1 MSYIVYDYFRE
12 CPDKRLSETE
22 YVGNVKHGFYRKYN
36 LEGVCTLL
44 GGYKNNGFHGP
55 TYKYYDDGSVME
67 AYNYEDGSL
76 TGNYNTY
83 YPNGKLA
90 SFATFLPHNEF
101 YKIVGPRIHGPQIVY
116 HEDGTIKQTCM
127 WHRGEFEG
135 PLYSYYE
142 NGRMCE
148 SLHRHG
154 NLGVYTKYT
163 RTGTLSCYYEI
174 RFIDHQETYFFA
186 YGHRAS
192 DSNVWSTFNSENKHL
207 HREMIWIP
215 YVPHGYWMEC
225 FTGRFFP
232 EPKIHLYYYN
242 MGREQYEECQEMC
255 RIDYR
260 MIFDMFGIPPE
271 QICMHLTSIMEA
283 YNSTKP
289 ELRMAEEPVV
299 QEGGNMKNS
308 VKKKS
313 QKQAPKKTVDPPK
326 KVKAIVQT
334 KSSNPFSNL
343 TLDSDDEEDA

>member
-1 MSYIVYDYFRE
+1 MSSYFVYDYFRE

-22 YVGNVKHGFYRKYN
+22 YVGNVKHGQYRKYN
-36 LEGVCTLL
+36 LQGDCILR

-67 AYNYEDGSL
+67 ICNYENGSL
-76 TGNYNTY
+76 TGEYNTY

-101 YKIVGPRIHGPQIVY
+101 YRIVGPRIHGPQIVY
-116 HEDGTIKQTCM
+116 HEDGSIKKTCI
-127 WHRGEFEG
+127 WHRGEFVG

-142 NGRMCE
+142 SGRTCE
-148 SLHRHG
+148 SLQRHG

-163 RTGTLSCYYEI
+163 RTGELSCYYEI
-174 RFIDHQETYFFA
+174 RFVDHHETYFFA

-192 DSNVWSTFNSENKHL
+192 DTNVWSSFNAENKHL

-242 MGREQYEECQEMC
+242 MGREQYEECQEMKHV
-255 RIDYR
+255 DYR
-260 MIFDMFGIPPE
+260 MVFDMFGIPPE
-271 QICMHLTSIMEA
+271 NICMHLTSILETYTA
-283 YNSTKP
+283 AP
-289 ELRMAEEPVV
+289 ELNIVYKEEVAVKAVEP
-299 QEGGNMKNS
+299 QPKKS
-308 VKKKS
+308 PKQTPKKK
-313 QKQAPKKTVDPPK
+313 AVEPPK
-326 KVKAIVQT
+326 KVKVTVQT

-343 TLDSDDEEDA
+343 TLDSDDDA